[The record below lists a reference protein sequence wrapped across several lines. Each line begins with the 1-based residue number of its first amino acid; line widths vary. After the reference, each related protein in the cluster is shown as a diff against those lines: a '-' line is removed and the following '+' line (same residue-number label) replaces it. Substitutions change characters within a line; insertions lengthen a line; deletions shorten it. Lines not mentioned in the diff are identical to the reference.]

1 MNLSRR
7 DFIKLTGAGLATSC
21 IGALGFGVAG
31 EALAALV
38 RPFKLPLRPRLATPA
53 PTARSPAVSSSIA

>member
-1 MNLSRR
+1 MNLNRR

-38 RPFKLPLRPRLATPA
+38 RPFKLAATTENSQHLHLLLGRLRYPHL
-53 PTARSPAVSSSIA
+53 